1 VKLTLGQVA
10 EWTLAK
16 GDFDPCARAVGYS
29 IDSRTIAAGEL
40 YFAVVGERL
49 DGHDFVASALANGA
63 VAAVV
68 SAAWQ
73 EPKGIDA
80 TRLVRVPD
88 PDCCGALAALQRLAR
103 AVRREW
109 GGRVV
114 AITGSVGKTTTK
126 DAVAQVLGARGRDRV
141 LKSQANLNNGF
152 GLPLQLLK
160 LELQHKV
167 AVIEMGMNHAG
178 EIAALA
184 RIAEPDWAVV
194 TNVSPVHLEFFADG
208 LAGIARA
215 KHELIEALPDDGI
228 AVLNSDDEFV
238 SKFGEGMGERA
249 VYFGLSD
256 CAEVRAGAITEL
268 GEEGIVFTVT
278 ARGERVTV
286 QLHLLGRHNV
296 HNALAAIAVG
306 LQSGMTLAECAAA
319 LGEMRAAEK
328 RGEIVEW
335 HGAKIVNDCYN
346 SNPRALDAMVDALL
360 AMPVEHEG
368 RHIVVAGE
376 MLELGAE
383 GEALHRACGRQ
394 MAERGVDFVVGVR
407 GFARD
412 LVEGAAATHA
422 VFVETPEEAGAWLK
436 ANLRA
441 GDAALLKAS
450 RGVKLERALSSLTD

>member
-1 VKLTLGQVA
+1 MKLTLGQVA
-10 EWTLAK
+10 EWTIGK
-16 GDFDPCARAVGYS
+16 GDFDPFAQAVGYS
-29 IDSRTIAAGEL
+29 IDSRTIAPGEL

-68 SAAWQ
+68 SAGWQ
-73 EPKGIDA
+73 EPKGVDA
-80 TRLVRVPD
+80 TRLLRVPD
-88 PDCCGALAALQRLAR
+88 PDCCGALASLQRLAR

-109 GGRVV
+109 GGRVI

-126 DAVAQVLGARGRDRV
+126 DAVAQVLSARGAGRV

-160 LELQHKV
+160 LESQHKV

-184 RIAEPDWAVV
+184 RVAEPDWAVV

-215 KHELIEALPDDGI
+215 KYELIEALPDDGI
-228 AVLNSDDEFV
+228 AVLNADDEFV
-238 SKFGEGMGERA
+238 SKFGDGMGERA
-249 VYFGLSD
+249 VYYGLSD

-278 ARGERVTV
+278 ANGERATV

-306 LQSGMTLAECAAA
+306 LQSGLKLAECAAA

-328 RGEIVEW
+328 RGAVIEW

-360 AMPVEHEG
+360 AISVEREG

-376 MLELGAE
+376 MLELGAD
-383 GEALHRACGRQ
+383 GEALHRACGQR
-394 MAERGVDFVVGVR
+394 MAERGVDLVVGVR
-407 GFARD
+407 GLARA
-412 LVEGAAATHA
+412 LVEGAGSRA

-436 ANLRA
+436 KNLRA
-441 GDAALLKAS
+441 GDVALLKAS
-450 RGVKLERALSSLTD
+450 RGVKLERALASLD